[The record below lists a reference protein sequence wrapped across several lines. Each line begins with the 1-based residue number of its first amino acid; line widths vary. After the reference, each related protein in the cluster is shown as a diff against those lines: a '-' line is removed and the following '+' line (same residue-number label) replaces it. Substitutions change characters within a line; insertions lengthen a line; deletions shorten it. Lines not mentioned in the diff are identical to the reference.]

1 MLGKQTKCTFSRRT
15 CLVII
20 YLLLKNELV
29 DKLAVFCCC
38 VELLLFILFVFV
50 VIGSELDE
58 LFDVTDVSIVY
69 SKLTAVADAGKLA
82 RYV

>member
-1 MLGKQTKCTFSRRT
+1 
-15 CLVII
+15 
-20 YLLLKNELV
+20 
-29 DKLAVFCCC
+29 
-38 VELLLFILFVFV
+38 V